1 MALLTTAGPGS
12 MAAAMYLN
20 LNRFSDA
27 IFLRSLC
34 PMHIYIYMKIDML
47 AKKDLHKAPVRGGFT
62 SENLQR
68 TPRKRFLE
76 HATSHHYFSAQL
88 ALLINRHILR

>member
-47 AKKDLHKAPVRGGFT
+47 AKK
-62 SENLQR
+62 
-68 TPRKRFLE
+68 RF
-76 HATSHHYFSAQL
+76 A
-88 ALLINRHILR
+88 

>member
-1 MALLTTAGPGS
+1 MSRFFSRQDAGYAAHILQIPSVALLTTAGPGS

-47 AKKDLHKAPVRGGFT
+47 AKK
-62 SENLQR
+62 
-68 TPRKRFLE
+68 RF
-76 HATSHHYFSAQL
+76 A
-88 ALLINRHILR
+88 